1 MQIYRLE
8 NVIQP
13 YAWGSKTAI
22 AQMIGQPNPAKQP
35 QAELWM
41 GTHPKGPS
49 MAISG
54 DDRVALQQLIDRQP
68 SDILGQYVVGRFGQA
83 LPYLFKVLAAAQPL
97 SIQAHPSK
105 SEAIEGFDRENR
117 EGKALDAPDRNYRDA
132 SHKPEIIC
140 ALTPFWGLNGFR
152 PPAEAVRLL
161 MPVCPH
167 DLDDAFQD
175 LKTRQ
180 DHGLRFFFEAMMTLS
195 EDKRKAAAQEVLH
208 KAGPLADTSPLYR
221 WMVDLARVYPVDM
234 GILSPALLTLICL
247 EPGQAMYLRAGQ
259 LHAYL
264 DGVGIELMANSDNVL
279 RGGLTPKH
287 VDVPELLSVVRF
299 EETKIKILV
308 PKPVGPAE
316 SGYDCP
322 AEEFSLTVIR
332 PPKSRPYVSPAIRNV
347 EMLLCTAGE
356 GSIEDGGQGVCLSM
370 KKGDSFLIPA
380 GIQSSTIGG
389 NVIVYK
395 ASVPLPHQYTLDS

>member
-1 MQIYRLE
+1 MPIYRLD

-22 AQMIGQPNPAKQP
+22 AQLIGQPNPAQHP

-49 MAISG
+49 MVIAG
-54 DDRVALQQLIDRQP
+54 DDRVPLQQLIDRQP
-68 SDILGQYVVGRFGQA
+68 IDILGRYVVRRFGHV

-105 SEAIEGFDRENR
+105 RRAIEGFNRENR
-117 EGKALDAPDRNYRDA
+117 QGKALDAPDRNYRDDN
-132 SHKPEIIC
+132 HKPELIC

-152 PPAEAVRLL
+152 SPAEALDLL
-161 MPVCPH
+161 TPVCPR
-167 DLDDAFQD
+167 DLDHALQY
-175 LKTRQ
+175 LKRHPG
-180 DHGLRFFFEAMMTLS
+180 HGIQFFFEAMMTLS
-195 EDKRKAAAQEVLH
+195 ADRRTAAVQEVFF
-208 KAGPLADTSPLYR
+208 KAGPLAGTSSVFR
-221 WMVDLARVYPVDM
+221 WMVDLARAYPTDM
-234 GILSPALLTLICL
+234 GILSPALLNLVCL
-247 EPGQAMYLRAGQ
+247 DPGQAMYLHAGQ

-287 VDVPELLSVVRF
+287 IDVPELLSVVRF
-299 EETKIKILV
+299 EDTAIQILE
-308 PKPVGPAE
+308 PMPVGPSE
-316 SGYDCP
+316 SSYHCP

-332 PPKSRPYVSPAIRNV
+332 PTNGQPYVSSAVRSV
-347 EMLLCTAGE
+347 EILLCTAGE
-356 GSIEDGGQGVCLSM
+356 GRIEAGRQGVGVII

-380 GIQSSTIGG
+380 SLKSYAIDG
-389 NVIVYK
+389 NVMVYK
-395 ASVPLPHQYTLDS
+395 AAVPLRNQ

>member
-1 MQIYRLE
+1 MQIYRLD

-22 AQMIGQPNPAKQP
+22 AQMIGQPNPAQKP

-41 GTHPKGPS
+41 GTHSKGPS
-49 MAISG
+49 MVVAG
-54 DDRVALQQLIDRQP
+54 DDRVPLQQLIDRQP
-68 SDILGQYVVGRFGQA
+68 IDILGRYVVRRFGHA

-105 SEAIEGFDRENR
+105 RQAIEGFNRENR
-117 EGKALDAPDRNYRDA
+117 EGKALDAPDRNYRDDN
-132 SHKPEIIC
+132 HKPEIIC

-152 PPAEAVRLL
+152 PPAEAVELL
-161 MPVCPH
+161 TPVCPH
-167 DLDDAFQD
+167 DLNHALQYMKAHQGQG
-175 LKTRQ
+175 LKT
-180 DHGLRFFFEAMMTLS
+180 FFEAMMTLS
-195 EDKRKAAAQEVLH
+195 ADTRKAAAQEVLC
-208 KAGPLADTSPLYR
+208 KARPLAGTSPLYR
-221 WMVDLARVYPVDM
+221 WMVDLARAYPADM
-234 GILSPALLTLICL
+234 GVLSPALLNLVCL

-287 VDVPELLSVVRF
+287 VDVPELLGVVRF
-299 EETKIKILV
+299 EETAIQILD
-308 PKPVGPAE
+308 PRPVGPAE

-322 AEEFSLTVIR
+322 AEEFSLAVIR
-332 PPKSRPYVSPAIRNV
+332 PANGQPYVSPAVRSV

-356 GSIEDGGQGVCLSM
+356 GRIEDGGQGVRLTM

-380 GIQSSTIGG
+380 SLQSYAIGG

-395 ASVPLPHQYTLDS
+395 AAVPLLHR

>member
-22 AQMIGQPNPAKQP
+22 AQMIGQPNPTQEP

-49 MAISG
+49 MAVAG
-54 DDRVALQQLIDRQP
+54 GDRVPLQQLIDRQP
-68 SDILGQYVVGRFGQA
+68 IDILGRYVVKRFGPA

-105 SEAIEGFDRENR
+105 RQAIEGFNRENR
-117 EGKALDAPDRNYRDA
+117 EEKALDAPDRNYRDDN
-132 SHKPEIIC
+132 HKPEIIC

-152 PPAEAVRLL
+152 PPAEAVDLL
-161 MPVCPH
+161 TPVCP
-167 DLDDAFQD
+167 QD
-175 LKTRQ
+175 LNQALQHLKTCQ
-180 DHGLRFFFEAMMTLS
+180 DQGFRDFFEAMMTLS
-195 EDKRKAAAQEVLH
+195 ADTRKAAAQEVLF
-208 KAGPLADTSPLYR
+208 KARPLAGRSPLYR
-221 WMVDLARVYPVDM
+221 WMVDLARAYPADM
-234 GILSPALLTLICL
+234 GVLSPALLNLVCL
-247 EPGQAMYLRAGQ
+247 EPGQAMYLHAGQ

-287 VDVPELLSVVRF
+287 VDAPELLSVVRF
-299 EETKIKILV
+299 EETSIQILD
-308 PKPVGPAE
+308 PRPVGPAE

-332 PPKSRPYVSPAIRNV
+332 PGNGQPYVSPSVRSV

-356 GSIEDGGQGVCLSM
+356 GRIEDGGQGVRLTM
-370 KKGDSFLIPA
+370 KKGDSFLIPS
-380 GIQSSTIGG
+380 GLQSYVIGG
-389 NVIVYK
+389 DVIVYK
-395 ASVPLPHQYTLDS
+395 AAVPLPHQ